1 MVKLLFLLFL
11 PVFFGCGEPDGLVRQ
26 KLDLVLED
34 DLKVMVEEIRQKDA
48 SAVLEKP
55 YYRVVQYE
63 NFQKSVLFQ
72 RKAVVEFYYF
82 RTIQMIQ
89 VRKYR
94 YSNLQRQWNRY
105 FKALEYNL
113 S

>member
-1 MVKLLFLLFL
+1 MVKALLVLVL

-34 DLKVMVEEIRQKDA
+34 DLKVMVEEIRRKDP

-63 NFQKSVLFQ
+63 NYTKSVMFQ

-82 RTIQMIQ
+82 RTIQMMQ

-94 YSNLQRQWNRY
+94 YSNLQRQWHRY
-105 FKALEYNL
+105 YKALEYNL